1 MPQRLKALIAAYN
14 GTAIIAV
21 QETSC
26 ARRNE
31 CALRAIA
38 YASEAIPGLS
48 MDHVDD
54 LASRRRLQL
63 RSLRYRCA
71 SLRWAPLPSVHRGPE
86 DSINVVYSRILSARS
101 HRELIELGRGRVSGR
116 FFPDW
121 SMRLLWVE
129 ASEIRSVARGNWD
142 GLSRGGA
149 LRQLSLVVAP
159 HLG

>member
-1 MPQRLKALIAAYN
+1 MP
-14 GTAIIAV
+14 
-21 QETSC
+21 
-26 ARRNE
+26 
-31 CALRAIA
+31 LRAIA

-54 LASRRRLQL
+54 LA
-63 RSLRYRCA
+63 
-71 SLRWAPLPSVHRGPE
+71 PE

-101 HRELIELGRGRVSGR
+101 HCELIELGRGRVSGR
-116 FFPDW
+116 FFPYW
-121 SMRLLWVE
+121 SMRLLWVQG
-129 ASEIRSVARGNWD
+129 SDIRDVAHGNWD

>member
-1 MPQRLKALIAAYN
+1 MPCRKPPAPE
-14 GTAIIAV
+14 GTNV
-21 QETSC
+21 P
-26 ARRNE
+26 
-31 CALRAIA
+31 LRAIA

-54 LASRRRLQL
+54 LAWAAAGFNFESGVTGVLLYDGLRFLQYIEG
-63 RSLRYRCA
+63 R
-71 SLRWAPLPSVHRGPE
+71 E

>member
-1 MPQRLKALIAAYN
+1 MP
-14 GTAIIAV
+14 
-21 QETSC
+21 
-26 ARRNE
+26 
-31 CALRAIA
+31 LRAIA

-54 LASRRRLQL
+54 LAKAAAGFNFEACVTGVLLYDGLRFLQ
-63 RSLRYRCA
+63 YIE
-71 SLRWAPLPSVHRGPE
+71 GPE

>member
-1 MPQRLKALIAAYN
+1 MP
-14 GTAIIAV
+14 
-21 QETSC
+21 
-26 ARRNE
+26 
-31 CALRAIA
+31 LRAIA

-54 LASRRRLQL
+54 LARAAAGFNFEACVTGVLLYDGLRFLQ
-63 RSLRYRCA
+63 YIE
-71 SLRWAPLPSVHRGPE
+71 GPE

-116 FFPDW
+116 PDW

>member
-1 MPQRLKALIAAYN
+1 MP
-14 GTAIIAV
+14 
-21 QETSC
+21 
-26 ARRNE
+26 
-31 CALRAIA
+31 LRAIA

-54 LASRRRLQL
+54 LARAAAGFNFESGVTGVLLYDGLRFLQ
-63 RSLRYRCA
+63 YIE
-71 SLRWAPLPSVHRGPE
+71 GPE

-116 FFPDW
+116 FFPYW

-129 ASEIRSVARGNWD
+129 ASEIRSVARSNWD

>member
-1 MPQRLKALIAAYN
+1 MP
-14 GTAIIAV
+14 
-21 QETSC
+21 
-26 ARRNE
+26 
-31 CALRAIA
+31 LRAIA

-54 LASRRRLQL
+54 LARAAAGFNFEAGVTGVLLYDGLRFLQ
-63 RSLRYRCA
+63 YIE
-71 SLRWAPLPSVHRGPE
+71 GPE

>member
-1 MPQRLKALIAAYN
+1 MP
-14 GTAIIAV
+14 
-21 QETSC
+21 
-26 ARRNE
+26 
-31 CALRAIA
+31 LRAIA

-54 LASRRRLQL
+54 LAWAAAGFNFESGVTGVLLYDGLRFLQ
-63 RSLRYRCA
+63 YIE
-71 SLRWAPLPSVHRGPE
+71 GPE

>member
-1 MPQRLKALIAAYN
+1 MPCRKPPAPE
-14 GTAIIAV
+14 GTNV
-21 QETSC
+21 P
-26 ARRNE
+26 
-31 CALRAIA
+31 LRAIA

-54 LASRRRLQL
+54 LARAAAGFNFEACVTGVLLYDGLRFLQ
-63 RSLRYRCA
+63 YIE
-71 SLRWAPLPSVHRGPE
+71 GPE

-116 FFPDW
+116 PDW

>member
-1 MPQRLKALIAAYN
+1 MP
-14 GTAIIAV
+14 
-21 QETSC
+21 
-26 ARRNE
+26 
-31 CALRAIA
+31 LRVIA

-54 LASRRRLQL
+54 LARAATRFNFEAGVTGVLLYDGLRFLQ
-63 RSLRYRCA
+63 YIE
-71 SLRWAPLPSVHRGPE
+71 GPE

-101 HRELIELGRGRVSGR
+101 HCELIELGRGRVSGR
-116 FFPDW
+116 FFPYW
-121 SMRLLWVE
+121 SMRLLWVQG
-129 ASEIRSVARGNWD
+129 SDIRDVAHGNWD

>member
-1 MPQRLKALIAAYN
+1 MP
-14 GTAIIAV
+14 
-21 QETSC
+21 
-26 ARRNE
+26 
-31 CALRAIA
+31 LRAIA

-54 LASRRRLQL
+54 LGRAAAGFNFEAGVTGVLLYDGLRFLQ
-63 RSLRYRCA
+63 YIE
-71 SLRWAPLPSVHRGPE
+71 GPE

-149 LRQLSLVVAP
+149 LRKLSLVVAP

>member
-1 MPQRLKALIAAYN
+1 MP
-14 GTAIIAV
+14 
-21 QETSC
+21 
-26 ARRNE
+26 
-31 CALRAIA
+31 LRAIA

-54 LASRRRLQL
+54 LAWAAAGFNFESGVTGVLLYDGLRFLQYIEG
-63 RSLRYRCA
+63 R
-71 SLRWAPLPSVHRGPE
+71 E

>member
-1 MPQRLKALIAAYN
+1 MP
-14 GTAIIAV
+14 
-21 QETSC
+21 
-26 ARRNE
+26 
-31 CALRAIA
+31 LRAIA

-54 LASRRRLQL
+54 LARAAAGFNFEACVTGVLLYDGLRFLQ
-63 RSLRYRCA
+63 YIE
-71 SLRWAPLPSVHRGPE
+71 GPE

-129 ASEIRSVARGNWD
+129 ASEIRSVARGTWD

>member
-1 MPQRLKALIAAYN
+1 VP
-14 GTAIIAV
+14 
-21 QETSC
+21 
-26 ARRNE
+26 
-31 CALRAIA
+31 LRAIA

-54 LASRRRLQL
+54 LGRAAAGFNFEAGVTGVLLYDGLRFLQ
-63 RSLRYRCA
+63 YIE
-71 SLRWAPLPSVHRGPE
+71 GPE

>member
-1 MPQRLKALIAAYN
+1 MP
-14 GTAIIAV
+14 
-21 QETSC
+21 
-26 ARRNE
+26 
-31 CALRAIA
+31 LRAIA

-54 LASRRRLQL
+54 LGRAAAGFNFEAGVTGVLLYDGLRFLQ
-63 RSLRYRCA
+63 YIE
-71 SLRWAPLPSVHRGPE
+71 GPE

>member
-1 MPQRLKALIAAYN
+1 MP
-14 GTAIIAV
+14 
-21 QETSC
+21 
-26 ARRNE
+26 
-31 CALRAIA
+31 LRAIA

-54 LASRRRLQL
+54 LARAAAGFNFEACVTGVLLYDGLRFLQ
-63 RSLRYRCA
+63 YIE
-71 SLRWAPLPSVHRGPE
+71 GPE

>member
-1 MPQRLKALIAAYN
+1 MP
-14 GTAIIAV
+14 
-21 QETSC
+21 
-26 ARRNE
+26 
-31 CALRAIA
+31 LRAIA

-54 LASRRRLQL
+54 LARAAAGFNFEACVTGVLLYDGLRFLQ
-63 RSLRYRCA
+63 YIE
-71 SLRWAPLPSVHRGPE
+71 GPE
-86 DSINVVYSRILSARS
+86 DSIKVVYSRILSARS

>member
-1 MPQRLKALIAAYN
+1 
-14 GTAIIAV
+14 
-21 QETSC
+21 
-26 ARRNE
+26 
-31 CALRAIA
+31 
-38 YASEAIPGLS
+38 

-54 LASRRRLQL
+54 LARAAAGFNFEAGVTGVLLYDGLRFLQYIEG
-63 RSLRYRCA
+63 R
-71 SLRWAPLPSVHRGPE
+71 E

-116 FFPDW
+116 FFPYW